1 MLFTSVAYAMGA
13 APQGQGGGGN
23 PIGAFLPLILMFAIF
38 YFLLIRPQQKK
49 AKMHREFLSGL
60 KRGDYVLTSGGIYGR
75 IIDVDGD
82 VLTIEVAKDLT
93 LKVNRGFISG
103 PGESIKAEAKK
114 DKKEKAKEAD
124 KEKGE

>member
-1 MLFTSVAYAMGA
+1 MLFTNVAYAMGA

-49 AKMHREFLSGL
+49 AKLHREFLSGL

-75 IIDVDGD
+75 IIDTDGD

-93 LKVNRGFISG
+93 LKVNRGFITG
-103 PGESIKAEAKK
+103 PGDSTKAEAKK
-114 DKKEKAKEAD
+114 EK